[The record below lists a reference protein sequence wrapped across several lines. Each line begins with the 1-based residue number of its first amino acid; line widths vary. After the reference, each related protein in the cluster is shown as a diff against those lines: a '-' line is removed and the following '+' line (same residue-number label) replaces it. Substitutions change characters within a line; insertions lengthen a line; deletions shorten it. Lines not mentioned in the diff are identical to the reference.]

1 MARAALL
8 PVALLLCLALAGSA
22 DARRK
27 AGGGFYELKN
37 KNGDFSI
44 KVTNQGAA
52 IVSAIVPDGKGMAAF
67 LLASR
72 SLYACLHLVYQEV
85 ESFYAGNLADIVL
98 GYDTVSEYAVR
109 SRAPLFSLFRISI
122 TYTLFSYSFP

>member
-27 AGGGFYELKN
+27 AGGFYELKN

-52 IVSAIVPDGKGMAAF
+52 LVSVIVPDGKGMAAF
-67 LLASR
+67 LLVSK
-72 SLYACLHLVYQEV
+72 SPCTCLRLLSQEV
-85 ESFYAGNLADIVL
+85 EPFM
-98 GYDTVSEYAVR
+98 
-109 SRAPLFSLFRISI
+109 
-122 TYTLFSYSFP
+122 

>member
-1 MARAALL
+1 MMARAALL
-8 PVALLLCLALAGSA
+8 PVALLLCLALAGNA

-52 IVSAIVPDGKGMAAF
+52 IASAIVPDGKGMAAF
-67 LLASR
+67 LLASKSPYMHVCILFLKR
-72 SLYACLHLVYQEV
+72 WIPFMQGTWLIL
-85 ESFYAGNLADIVL
+85 FL
-98 GYDTVSEYAVR
+98 GTT
-109 SRAPLFSLFRISI
+109 PLLNM
-122 TYTLFSYSFP
+122 L